1 MNKER
6 PENEET
12 PREVEALQV
21 NAAVL
26 GERVR
31 KLRNERNLTIA
42 ELANRSG
49 LSSGL
54 ISQIERGRS
63 NPSVRTLQRLHSALG
78 VNMWAFLQPSES
90 NTAFPA
96 VADGGAGATS
106 GSPYFI
112 RRKADRLKM
121 VRGKSRNTEE
131 LLSPRSDD
139 QMRFLMITI
148 PAGGEGGDMLIGQGC
163 KGGCVFSGRA
173 RLTVDGEIGELEP
186 GDSFQFPADVPHEI
200 SNPYGE
206 PVVLFWIMSFLDPH
220 L

>member
-1 MNKER
+1 MNEKR
-6 PENEET
+6 QKNEDAA
-12 PREVEALQV
+12 REVDALQV

-42 ELANRSG
+42 QLAERAE

-63 NPSVRTLQRLHSALG
+63 NPSVRTLQRLRSALG
-78 VNMWAFLQPSES
+78 VNLWAFLQPSES
-90 NTAFPA
+90 HATNDST
-96 VADGGAGATS
+96 TS
-106 GSPYFI
+106 GAPYFI
-112 RRKADRLKM
+112 RRKADRLKI
-121 VRGKSRNTEE
+121 VRGKSRISEE

-139 QMRFLMITI
+139 QMRFMMITI
-148 PAGGEGGDMLIGQGC
+148 PPGIESGDMLIGQGR

-173 RLTVDGEIGELEP
+173 RLTVDGETGELEQ
-186 GDSFQFPADVPHEI
+186 GDAFQFPADVPHKI
-200 SNPYGE
+200 ANPYDE
-206 PVVLFWIMSFLDPH
+206 PVVLIWIMSFLDPH

>member
-1 MNKER
+1 MNNQDQK
-6 PENEET
+6 NED
-12 PREVEALQV
+12 PSREVDALHV

-42 ELANRSG
+42 QLAEQSQ

-63 NPSVRTLQRLHSALG
+63 NPSVRTLQRLRSALG
-78 VNMWAFLQPSES
+78 VNLWAFLQPSES
-90 NTAFPA
+90 H
-96 VADGGAGATS
+96 ATNS
-106 GSPYFI
+106 GTTSASPYFI

-121 VRGKSRNTEE
+121 VRGKSRISEE

-139 QMRFLMITI
+139 QMRFMMITI
-148 PAGGEGGDMLIGQGC
+148 PPGVESADMLIGQGR

-173 RLTVDGEIGELEP
+173 RLTVDGETGELEP
-186 GDSFQFPADVPHEI
+186 GDAFQFPADVPHKI
-200 SNPYGE
+200 ANPYGE
-206 PVVLFWIMSFLDPH
+206 PVVLIWIMSFLDPH

>member
-1 MNKER
+1 MNNQDQK
-6 PENEET
+6 NEESS
-12 PREVEALQV
+12 REVDALHV

-42 ELANRSG
+42 QLAEQSQ

-63 NPSVRTLQRLHSALG
+63 NPSVRTLQRLRSALG
-78 VNMWAFLQPSES
+78 VNLWAFLQPSES
-90 NTAFPA
+90 HTTRS
-96 VADGGAGATS
+96 GTTS

-121 VRGKSRNTEE
+121 VRGKSRISEE

-139 QMRFLMITI
+139 QMRFMMITI
-148 PAGGEGGDMLIGQGC
+148 PPGVESADMLIGQGR

-173 RLTVDGEIGELEP
+173 RLTVDGETGELEP
-186 GDSFQFPADVPHEI
+186 GDAFQFPADVPHKI
-200 SNPYGE
+200 TNPYEE
-206 PVVLFWIMSFLDPH
+206 PVVLIWIMSFLDPH

>member
-1 MNKER
+1 MNKNQLGNDDS
-6 PENEET
+6 PL
-12 PREVEALQV
+12 EVDALHV

-42 ELANRSG
+42 ELADRSG

-63 NPSVRTLQRLHSALG
+63 NPSVRTLQRLRSALG
-78 VNMWAFLQPSES
+78 VNLWAFLQPTES
-90 NTAFPA
+90 NTAAASP
-96 VADGGAGATS
+96 TS
-106 GSPYFI
+106 GSPSFI
-112 RRKADRLKM
+112 RRKADRLKL
-121 VRGKSRNTEE
+121 VKGKSGILEE

-139 QMRFLMITI
+139 LMRFMMITI
-148 PAGGEGGDMLIGQGC
+148 PAGGESKDMLLGQGR

-173 RLTVDGEIGELEP
+173 RLTVDGETGDLEP
-186 GDSFQFPADVPHEI
+186 GDAFQFPADVPHRI
-200 SNPYGE
+200 ANPYGE
-206 PVVLFWIMSFLDPH
+206 PVVLIWIMSFLDPH

>member
-1 MNKER
+1 MNNQDQK
-6 PENEET
+6 NEESS
-12 PREVEALQV
+12 REVDALHV

-42 ELANRSG
+42 QLAEQSQ

-63 NPSVRTLQRLHSALG
+63 NPSVRTLQRLRAALG
-78 VNMWAFLQPSES
+78 VNLWAFLQPSES
-90 NTAFPA
+90 QAIHSGT
-96 VADGGAGATS
+96 TS

-121 VRGKSRNTEE
+121 VRGKSRISEE

-139 QMRFLMITI
+139 QMRFMMITI
-148 PAGGEGGDMLIGQGC
+148 PPGVESADMLIGQGR

-173 RLTVDGEIGELEP
+173 RLTVDGETGELEP
-186 GDSFQFPADVPHEI
+186 GDAFQFPADVPHKI
-200 SNPYGE
+200 ANPYQE
-206 PVVLFWIMSFLDPH
+206 PVVLIWIMSFLDPH

>member
-1 MNKER
+1 MNKEHL
-6 PENEET
+6 ENEET
-12 PREVEALQV
+12 SGEVDALHV

-42 ELANRSG
+42 ELADRSG

-63 NPSVRTLQRLHSALG
+63 NPSVRTLHRLRSALG
-78 VNMWAFLQPSES
+78 VNLWAFLQPSES
-90 NTAFPA
+90 NTASSA
-96 VADGGAGATS
+96 AGSATS

-112 RRKADRLKM
+112 RRKADRLKL
-121 VRGKSRNTEE
+121 VRGKSGIKEE

-139 QMRFLMITI
+139 QMRFMMITI
-148 PAGGEGGDMLIGQGC
+148 PAGGEGGDMLIGQGR

-173 RLTVDGEIGELEP
+173 RLTVDGETGELEP
-186 GDSFQFPADVPHEI
+186 GDAFQFPADVPHKI

-206 PVVLFWIMSFLDPH
+206 PVVLIWIMSFLDPH

>member
-1 MNKER
+1 MNKEQL
-6 PENEET
+6 ENEDS
-12 PREVEALQV
+12 PLEVDALHV

-26 GERVR
+26 GERLR

-42 ELANRSG
+42 ELADKSG

-63 NPSVRTLQRLHSALG
+63 NPSVRTLQRLSSALG
-78 VNMWAFLQPSES
+78 VNLWAFLQPSES
-90 NTAFPA
+90 NPA
-96 VADGGAGATS
+96 SAAGGATS

-112 RRKADRLKM
+112 RRKADRLKL
-121 VRGKSRNTEE
+121 VKGKSGILEE

-139 QMRFLMITI
+139 LMRFMMITI
-148 PAGGEGGDMLIGQGC
+148 PAGGESKDMLLGQGR

-173 RLTVDGEIGELEP
+173 RLTVDGETGDLEP
-186 GDSFQFPADVPHEI
+186 GDAFQFPADVPHKI
-200 SNPYGE
+200 ANPYGE
-206 PVVLFWIMSFLDPH
+206 PVVLIWIMSFLDPH

>member
-1 MNKER
+1 MNKELLK
-6 PENEET
+6 NEE
-12 PREVEALQV
+12 PSKEVDALHV

-42 ELANRSG
+42 ELADRSG

-63 NPSVRTLQRLHSALG
+63 NPSVRTLQRLRSALG
-78 VNMWAFLQPSES
+78 VNLWAFLQPSES
-90 NTAFPA
+90 NTASSS
-96 VADGGAGATS
+96 VGGATS
-106 GSPYFI
+106 SSPYFI
-112 RRKADRLKM
+112 RRKADRLKL
-121 VRGKSRNTEE
+121 VRGKSRITEE

-139 QMRFLMITI
+139 QMRFMMITI
-148 PAGGEGGDMLIGQGC
+148 PAGGEGGDMLIGQGR

-173 RLTVDGEIGELEP
+173 RLTVDGETGELEP
-186 GDSFQFPADVPHEI
+186 GDAFQFPADVPHEI

-206 PVVLFWIMSFLDPH
+206 PVVLIWIMSFLDPH